1 MGHQQQP
8 LLPEMISELQSWF
21 DSELGQALLDA
32 EMAMVEQI
40 VPTLFGYR
48 LVQLGVD
55 SRAVLFAE
63 SYVQQK
69 YLIAPKLELGLT
81 GNSVIASNTELP
93 LEQHSIDVVI
103 LHHALDFTESPHQ
116 VLREAARV
124 LRPGG
129 HMLLISF
136 NPLSMWGLYRKFLR
150 RRRGQVPW
158 CGHFVSHRRLSD
170 WFKLLELTE
179 LKQQS
184 DCFVAPFVNQKWRQR
199 SRHLGKLLQN
209 APAEFG
215 AFNLMLARK
224 DVVGMTPL
232 KPEWSRRHL
241 ITLPI
246 AKPTARGHSR
256 EGR

>member
-1 MGHQQQP
+1 MGNQQQP
-8 LLPEMISELQSWF
+8 LLPEMISELQLWF
-21 DSELGQALLDA
+21 DTELGQALLRA

-48 LVQLGVD
+48 LVQIGVD
-55 SRAVLFAE
+55 SRTRLFNE
-63 SYVQQK
+63 SHVQQK
-69 YLIAPKLELGLT
+69 YMVAPRLQLGLA
-81 GNSVIASNTELP
+81 GNSIIANNTELP
-93 LEQHSIDVVI
+93 LEQHSIDVAI

-136 NPLSMWGLYRKFLR
+136 NPLSMWGLYRKFLG

-170 WFKLLELTE
+170 WFQLLELTE

-184 DCFVAPFVNQKWRQR
+184 DCFEAPFVSEKWRHR
-199 SRHLGKLLQN
+199 SRHFGRLLQN

-232 KPEWSRRHL
+232 KPEWSKRHL

-246 AKPTARGHSR
+246 AKPTARGQSR